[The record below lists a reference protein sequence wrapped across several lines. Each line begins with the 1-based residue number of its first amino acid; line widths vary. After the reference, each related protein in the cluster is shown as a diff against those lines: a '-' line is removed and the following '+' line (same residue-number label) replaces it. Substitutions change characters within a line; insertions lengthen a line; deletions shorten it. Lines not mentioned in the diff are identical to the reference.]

1 MMLKYFL
8 PDVNQSEESGFLG
21 MRESL
26 KNLSQP
32 SLVKLTK
39 SED

>member
-1 MMLKYFL
+1 MLKYFL

-26 KNLSQP
+26 K
-32 SLVKLTK
+32 K
-39 SED
+39 SVSA